1 MKLTKDQYLAQ
12 IEEHL
17 QTEQVELTASQVQQ
31 PKALKPGVAFCLTQ
45 LESGYLGQYEWTVRL
60 KKGDPVR
67 VRLEENL
74 INVPVK
80 DAARLDGKLLDNETE
95 YGVNLYMVI
104 EGDQVNQSGLRID
117 LLADEGALARGDE
130 GTLVKKLQEWLA
142 AQLAQTVEN
151 RSAE

>member
-1 MKLTKDQYLAQ
+1 MKLTKDQYLGQ

-17 QTEQVELTASQVQQ
+17 QVKQVEFTASQVQQ
-31 PKALKPGVAFCLTQ
+31 PKALKPGVAFCLAQ
-45 LESGYLGQYEWTVRL
+45 LDSGYLSQYEWKVRL
-60 KKGDPVR
+60 RKGDPVSVR
-67 VRLEENL
+67 VEENL
-74 INVPVK
+74 INDPVK

-117 LLADEGALARGDE
+117 LLADETALASGDE
-130 GTLVKKLQEWLA
+130 ATLVKQLQEWLA
-142 AQLAQTVEN
+142 TQLAQTVEN